1 MTTPEQT
8 PPAGDAG
15 TSIAEYS
22 KTEAGLAEIRA
33 RMRDV
38 VYDLTTT
45 KGLDAAKRDRR
56 ELVTL
61 RTSLEAQRKALKEP
75 ALELTRRIDSEA
87 KRITAAIVEL
97 EEPIDAQIK
106 AEETRR
112 EAEKLAKIEAE
123 RRRVETIQAAIDVY
137 RRAVADCAGMTSAQI
152 AARRNEI
159 AATRFDEV
167 WPAQFAE
174 FAADAKA
181 ARDGAVI
188 ALADLQDRVARQE
201 REAAQIEADRRELEE
216 LRRAQAEAQA
226 RAQREAEERAAKE
239 RAERE
244 AREAEE
250 ARQRAA
256 REEEERR
263 AREAREAAER
273 AQREAAERAAAE
285 ARRIEEARLAEE
297 RARLARERAEFE
309 RQQAEAAA
317 AERRRREQQEAEAR
331 AAAEAE
337 RKARE
342 ERERVERERV
352 AREEAAARARRAK
365 VLANA
370 KIEPAIYELLQE
382 CEAFVSR
389 FQDDGPPEAPEL
401 LAALRATLRIEEPVR
416 EAA

>member
-97 EEPIDAQIK
+97 EEPIDAQIRK
-106 AEETRR
+106 EEARR

-123 RRRVETIQAAIDVY
+123 RRRIETIQAAIDVY
-137 RRAVADCAGMTSAQI
+137 RRAVADCTGMTSAQI

-174 FAADAKA
+174 FGNDAKA
-181 ARDGAVI
+181 ARDSAVI

-201 REAAQIEADRRELEE
+201 AEAAQIARDRAELEE
-216 LRRAQAEAQA
+216 LKRAQA
-226 RAQREAEERAAKE
+226 AA
-239 RAERE
+239 A
-244 AREAEE
+244 AREE
-250 ARQRAA
+250 AARRA

-263 AREAREAAER
+263 AREAREAEER
-273 AQREAAERAAAE
+273 RQREAAEAQARAAREAEERAAAE
-285 ARRIEEARLAEE
+285 RRAAEDARLKAEADRLAAE
-297 RARLARERAEFE
+297 RAAFE
-309 RQQAEAAA
+309 RQQREAEE
-317 AERRRREQQEAEAR
+317 AERRRREQREAEER
-331 AAAEAE
+331 AVAEAQ
-337 RKARE
+337 RKAEEERQRA
-342 ERERVERERV
+342 ERERLAEENAARV
-352 AREEAAARARRAK
+352 AARRHA
-365 VLANA
+365 LANTTVTA
-370 KIEPAIYELLQE
+370 SLLDLLE
-382 CEAFVSR
+382 RCEAFICG
-389 FQDDGPPEAPEL
+389 FEDDPDQDVGPL
-401 LAALRATLRIEEPVR
+401 LGDLRTVIHAYQPVR